1 MKTQDGIALMNRLKT
16 LLQTSK
22 KAKITAAAVTLMMV
36 TTSAS
41 ALYSVRDVAVY
52 RKLVQQIQQYKQMI
66 QQNQELLMMKGL
78 EILGLDKKIIK
89 PINDEVNKTNEK
101 AKSENSIS

>member
-1 MKTQDGIALMNRLKT
+1 
-16 LLQTSK
+16 
-22 KAKITAAAVTLMMV
+22 MMV

-66 QQNQELLMMKGL
+66 EQNKDLLMMKGL
-78 EILGLDKKIIK
+78 EILAWIKKSLNQSMMKSIK
-89 PINDEVNKTNEK
+89 RMTN
-101 AKSENSIS
+101 

>member
-1 MKTQDGIALMNRLKT
+1 
-16 LLQTSK
+16 
-22 KAKITAAAVTLMMV
+22 MMV

-78 EILGLDKKIIK
+78 EILGLDKKSLNRSMMK
-89 PINDEVNKTNEK
+89 
-101 AKSENSIS
+101 